1 MEEDLV
7 IDSDSDSDPEEDDE
21 LHIDITSAGSKSP
34 NTASYATSL
43 KSGYS
48 RSYSF
53 VSGTSIHVLNDESD
67 EIDTVVSS
75 LPSSIEGAL
84 DDLAP
89 FALKFP
95 KFRPRQSVQPCRE
108 SLCTLGRL
116 VDESVDEDWALI
128 EITNAQAIESM
139 NALIVHEGT
148 RVHAYDT
155 TASCPTTEDT
165 MIFTYTASGGKLS
178 GVLSGATSYSRV
190 PNGSAFREIYH
201 ARMDG
206 PLANGDCGSA
216 IMDVHTK
223 ETYGHLIA
231 GCRTSGTAYVLA
243 AHQMVGDLER
253 ISRLVRPEQFLA
265 RDSLYES
272 PSPSFACEPQLKET
286 AYSDSKTMKGHVDAT
301 HRVCAKMGY
310 RAAAYGQSLSPN
322 GSNRH
327 HTQYGLR
334 SSPHISRRIRKL
346 PRKQFIDPQTKRW
359 RDVFFTKRLFYDEPF
374 FTARECI
381 TGFEREDGPLDAF
394 LEDAESSIPAWE
406 MTVIIDFLQS
416 KRPYSTSIRHLAR
429 AKLDDREHG
438 SGQCRDHPEWLTSN
452 QLHDVLLKQ
461 RFECSDSPDADRR
474 LIVHYTDFTN
484 SYIHQPDADYM
495 LALIRT
501 VYCHQTEALR
511 DTLWKYISFKTS
523 IRVSIPLFDK
533 FVLEFHLAFL
543 TLRNVTN
550 SDTSASTGSAHYSGT
565 ELDVSFLVVN
575 CVKHRGQKCSCK
587 HIIRESQI
595 SVVICGWDNQN
606 WVGWGLFNTSSD
618 PTDEYDP
625 EDQRELREDYYAA
638 DGEGGTVIDA
648 DEPIWDPRRYWLR
661 IIDVRLQLVLKEWV
675 WLVRNLEA
683 GVAAWKRRHPIL
695 SARSPT
701 NGQHNDIRELFD
713 WTIQTM
719 QLLRLLQERFARTT
733 QTWARFC
740 AADGDR
746 SFFAD
751 VQDSRSLLVLD
762 SLQVSFQ
769 SFEDLQQ
776 DLASLDQ
783 SCKETKDILSLCL
796 EHENNRVSLE
806 IQQLSYRT
814 HIISCDIQ
822 KLNREGTEAAIATV
836 AAAQDTS
843 RYTRTNVQVIWVMA
857 PVLLA
862 LQYFGVDKDILP
874 FERNA
879 TSFIIALVIL
889 VFALPFLTYGLS
901 YSKTK
906 LKALFD
912 RMGIWPRKTVSETD
926 RPNNFELQP
935 HFSVLAGA

>member
-1 MEEDLV
+1 M
-7 IDSDSDSDPEEDDE
+7 
-21 LHIDITSAGSKSP
+21 
-34 NTASYATSL
+34 
-43 KSGYS
+43 
-48 RSYSF
+48 
-53 VSGTSIHVLNDESD
+53 
-67 EIDTVVSS
+67 
-75 LPSSIEGAL
+75 
-84 DDLAP
+84 
-89 FALKFP
+89 
-95 KFRPRQSVQPCRE
+95 
-108 SLCTLGRL
+108 
-116 VDESVDEDWALI
+116 
-128 EITNAQAIESM
+128 
-139 NALIVHEGT
+139 
-148 RVHAYDT
+148 
-155 TASCPTTEDT
+155 
-165 MIFTYTASGGKLS
+165 
-178 GVLSGATSYSRV
+178 
-190 PNGSAFREIYH
+190 
-201 ARMDG
+201 
-206 PLANGDCGSA
+206 
-216 IMDVHTK
+216 
-223 ETYGHLIA
+223 
-231 GCRTSGTAYVLA
+231 
-243 AHQMVGDLER
+243 
-253 ISRLVRPEQFLA
+253 
-265 RDSLYES
+265 
-272 PSPSFACEPQLKET
+272 
-286 AYSDSKTMKGHVDAT
+286 
-301 HRVCAKMGY
+301 
-310 RAAAYGQSLSPN
+310 
-322 GSNRH
+322 
-327 HTQYGLR
+327 
-334 SSPHISRRIRKL
+334 RKL
-346 PRKQFIDPQTKRW
+346 KKQEKRRENQSKRW
-359 RDVFFTKRLFYDEPF
+359 RKVFLTKRLFYDEPF

-429 AKLDDREHG
+429 ARLDDREHG

-452 QLHDVLLKQ
+452 QLHDALLKQ
-461 RFECSDSPDADRR
+461 RFKCSDSPDAGRR
-474 LIVHYTDFTN
+474 LI
-484 SYIHQPDADYM
+484 YIHQPDAEFM

-523 IRVSIPLFDK
+523 IRVSVPLFDK

-543 TLRNVTN
+543 TLRNFTN
-550 SDTSASTGSAHYSGT
+550 YDTSASTASAHASGT

-575 CVKHRGQKCSCK
+575 CAEHRGQKCSCK
-587 HIIRESQI
+587 HIIRESQM
-595 SVVICGWDNQN
+595 SVVICGWDDQN

-618 PTDEYDP
+618 PTDEFDP

-638 DGEGGTVIDA
+638 DGEDGPVVDA
-648 DEPIWDPRRYWLR
+648 EDPIWDPRRYWLR
-661 IIDVRLQLVLKEWV
+661 IIDIRLQLVLKEWV

-683 GVAAWKRRHPIL
+683 GVAEWKGRHPIL
-695 SARSPT
+695 SAKSPT
-701 NGQHNDIRELFD
+701 NGQHNDIRELFN

-751 VQDSRSLLVLD
+751 IRDRRSLLVLE
-762 SLQVSFQ
+762 SLRVSFQ

-796 EHENNRVSLE
+796 EHENNRVSSE

-822 KLNREGTEAAIATV
+822 KLNRKGTEAAIATV

-843 RYTRTNVQVIWVMA
+843 RSTQANVQVIWVTT

-874 FERNA
+874 FERNP

-889 VFALPFLTYGLS
+889 IFVLPCLTYGLS

-912 RMGIWPRKTVSETD
+912 RMGIWPRKTASEAD
-926 RPNNFELQP
+926 HLNNFELQP
-935 HFSVLAGA
+935 HFPVLAGA